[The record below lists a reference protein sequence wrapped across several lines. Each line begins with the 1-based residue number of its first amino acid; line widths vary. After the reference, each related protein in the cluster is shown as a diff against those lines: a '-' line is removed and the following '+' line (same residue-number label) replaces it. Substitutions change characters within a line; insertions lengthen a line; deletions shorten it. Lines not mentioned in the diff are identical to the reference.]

1 MLWAKNLLFGGVVLG
16 GVIGLGA
23 NLLPPP
29 PPKGAALHDAGL
41 YRDANFRKTVDGVDA
56 AFQAQW
62 DEGGAKVAE
71 PASDLQIARR
81 LSLGLMGT
89 VPSLEEIRQFES
101 LPADERLPWWIEHIL
116 HDART
121 SDYFAERLARSYVG
135 TEDGPFL
142 LYRRRRFTTWLADE
156 IRHNRPYDGT
166 VRELIAGRGLWTDNP
181 ATNFVSV
188 TSRPEMGNQPD
199 AVRLAGRVTRAF
211 LGLRIDCAQ
220 CHNHPF
226 AAWKQDDFESLSAF
240 FGQTH
245 VGFAGIQDGPGEYQ
259 VDDKK
264 REVMRTV
271 QPKFPFSPELLP
283 TDGTRRQQ
291 LAAWVTHP
299 KNPYFARATVN
310 RIWAFLCG
318 QPLQSPV
325 DNLEPEGATG
335 TGGSALHPAIAI
347 LADDF
352 VANGYDLHR
361 LIRIIAST
369 KVYRH
374 DSASEH
380 EVTEAEEKAW
390 AIFPLTRLRPE
401 QVAGGLL
408 QASSIRTI
416 DADTHIAWRLLRA
429 TQQNDFV
436 KRYGDSGEDEF
447 DGRGGTIPQRLL
459 LMNGELI
466 REKIKDSP
474 FNAST
479 RLRIQAPTEHASVE
493 AAYLGVLTRRPTPA
507 ERAHFERFLADPAL
521 PKSQRFEDL
530 FWTLLNSTEFSWN
543 H

>member
-1 MLWAKNLLFGGVVLG
+1 MLWAKNLLFVGVVLG
-16 GVIGLGA
+16 GAVALGV
-23 NLLPPP
+23 NLMPPP
-29 PPKGAALHDAGL
+29 GPQAAARHDAQV
-41 YRDANFRKTVDGVDA
+41 YREPGFRQTVDRVDA
-56 AFQAQW
+56 AFQQQW
-62 DEGGAKVAE
+62 TDDGLKVAE
-71 PASDLQIARR
+71 PANDLQIARR

-89 VPSLEEIRQFES
+89 VPSLEEVRQFES
-101 LPADERLPWWIEHIL
+101 LPPEERLPWWIEHIL
-116 HDART
+116 QDQRYH
-121 SDYFAERLARSYVG
+121 DYFAERLARSYVG

-142 LYRRRRFTTWLADE
+142 LYRRRRFTSWLANE
-156 IRHNRPYDGT
+156 VAQNRPYDGT
-166 VRELIAGRGLWTDNP
+166 VRELIAGRGIWTDNP

-188 TSRPEMGNQPD
+188 TSQPEMGNKPD
-199 AVRLAGRVTRAF
+199 PVRLAGRVTRAF

-226 AAWKQDDFESLSAF
+226 ASWKQDDFESLAAF

-245 VGFAGIQDGPGEYQ
+245 LGFAGIQDGPGEYQ

-271 QPKFPFSPELLP
+271 APKVPFSDELMP
-283 TDGTRRQQ
+283 KEGTRREQ
-291 LAAWVTHP
+291 LAKWVTHP

-310 RIWAFLCG
+310 RVWAFLMG
-318 QPLQSPV
+318 QPLQAPI

-335 TGGSALHPAIAI
+335 GGALHPAIGI

-352 VANGYDLHR
+352 VAHGYDLRR
-361 LIRIIAST
+361 LIRVIAST
-369 KVYRH
+369 RVFQL
-374 DSASEH
+374 DSASVH

-408 QASSIRTI
+408 QAASVRTI
-416 DADTHIAWRLLRA
+416 DADTHIAWRALRA
-429 TQQNDFV
+429 TQMNDFV

-466 REKIKDSP
+466 RERIKESP
-474 FNAST
+474 FNATT
-479 RLRIQAPTEHASVE
+479 RIGLQAPGEAKTVE
-493 AAYLGVLTRRPTPA
+493 AAYLTVLSRRPTDS
-507 ERAHFERFLADPAL
+507 ERAHFDPFLADKQL
-521 PKSQRFEDL
+521 PKSQRMEDL
-530 FWTLLNSTEFSWN
+530 FWSLLNSTEFSWN

>member
-1 MLWAKNLLFGGVVLG
+1 MLWAKNLLFGSVVLG
-16 GVIGLGA
+16 GAIALGA
-23 NLLPPP
+23 NLMPPSE
-29 PPKGAALHDAGL
+29 PKITRHDAQV
-41 YRDANFRKTVDGVDA
+41 YREPDFRATVRRVDA
-56 AFQAQW
+56 AFERQW
-62 DEGGAKVAE
+62 ADDKLNVAE
-71 PASDLQIARR
+71 PADDLLVARR

-101 LPADERLPWWIEHIL
+101 LPPDERLPWWIEHIL
-116 HDART
+116 QDGRCHD
-121 SDYFAERLARSYVG
+121 YLAERLARSYVG

-156 IRHNRPYDGT
+156 VAHNRPYDGT

-188 TSRPEMGNQPD
+188 TAQPEMGNKPD
-199 AVRLAGRVTRAF
+199 PVRLAGRVTRAF

-226 AAWKQDDFESLSAF
+226 ASWKQDDFESLSAF

-245 VGFAGIQDGPGEYQ
+245 LGFAGIQDGPGEYQ

-264 REVMRTV
+264 REIMRTV
-271 QPKFPFSPELLP
+271 APKAPFSEELMP
-283 TDGTRRQQ
+283 KEGTRRWQ

-310 RIWAFLCG
+310 RVWAFLAG
-318 QPLQSPV
+318 QPLQAPV
-325 DNLEPEGATG
+325 DNLEPEGAS
-335 TGGSALHPAIAI
+335 GGDALHPAIGL

-352 VANGYDLHR
+352 VAHGFDLRR

-369 KVYRH
+369 RVFRLA
-374 DSASEH
+374 SASDRD
-380 EVTEAEEKAW
+380 VTEAEEKAW

-408 QASSIRTI
+408 QSSSIRTI
-416 DADTHIAWRLLRA
+416 DADTHLAWRLLRA
-429 TQQNDFV
+429 QQLNDFV

-459 LMNGELI
+459 LMNGELL
-466 REKIKDSP
+466 REKIKESP
-474 FNAST
+474 FNATS
-479 RLRIQAPTEHASVE
+479 RIAIQSPNEYKTLEV
-493 AAYLGVLTRRPTPA
+493 AYLGVLSRRPTPA
-507 ERAHFERFLADPAL
+507 ERAHFEAFLADKAL
-521 PKSQRFEDL
+521 PKSQRMEDL
-530 FWTLLNSTEFSWN
+530 FWSLLNSTEFSWN

>member
-1 MLWAKNLLFGGVVLG
+1 MLWVKNLLFGSVVVGGAIALGV
-16 GVIGLGA
+16 
-23 NLLPPP
+23 NLIPPP
-29 PPKGAALHDAGL
+29 EPKITRHDAQA
-41 YRDANFRKTVDGVDA
+41 YREPDLRETVRRVDA
-56 AFQAQW
+56 AFERQW
-62 DEGGAKVAE
+62 VDDKLNVAE
-71 PASDLQIARR
+71 PADDLVIARR

-101 LPADERLPWWIEHIL
+101 LPPDERLPWWIEHIL
-116 HDART
+116 QDGRCHD
-121 SDYFAERLARSYVG
+121 YLAERLARSYVG

-156 IRHNRPYDGT
+156 VAHNRPYDGT

-188 TSRPEMGNQPD
+188 TAQPEMGNKPD
-199 AVRLAGRVTRAF
+199 PVRLAGRVTRAF

-226 AAWKQDDFESLSAF
+226 ASWKQDDFESLSAF

-245 VGFAGIQDGPGEYQ
+245 LGFAGIQDGPGEYQ

-264 REVMRTV
+264 REIMRTV
-271 QPKFPFSPELLP
+271 APKAPFSEELMP
-283 TDGTRRQQ
+283 KEGTRRYQ
-291 LAAWVTHP
+291 LATWVTHP

-310 RIWAFLCG
+310 RVWAFLAG

-325 DNLEPEGATG
+325 DNLEPEGAS
-335 TGGSALHPAIAI
+335 GGDALHPAIGL

-352 VANGYDLHR
+352 VAHGFDLRR

-369 KVYRH
+369 RVFRLAT
-374 DSASEH
+374 ASDRD
-380 EVTEAEEKAW
+380 VTEADEKAW

-408 QASSIRTI
+408 QSSSIRTI
-416 DADTHIAWRLLRA
+416 DADTHLAWRLLRA
-429 TQQNDFV
+429 QQLNDFV

-459 LMNGELI
+459 LMNGELLK
-466 REKIKDSP
+466 EKIKESP
-474 FNAST
+474 FNATS
-479 RLRIQAPTEHASVE
+479 RIAIQAPNETKTLEV
-493 AAYLGVLTRRPTPA
+493 AYLGVLSRRPTPA
-507 ERAHFERFLADPAL
+507 ERAHFERFLADKAL
-521 PKSQRFEDL
+521 PRSQRMEDL
-530 FWTLLNSTEFSWN
+530 FWSLLNSTEFSWN